1 MKLLVDTSAVLALA
15 MRQDRNHR
23 AAVEFLRSHAHARLV
38 LTELVVSEVAT
49 RLRALADAKR
59 AAALARSFL
68 DSRRYE
74 LVFVDGELLRAG
86 IGRMEQFAD
95 KRLSLTDCISFV
107 VMQEQGIEPNQ
118 VQDRLP
124 VTPFGSGDQDDRA
137 LPMNREAKQK
147 CPASP
152 QLGKENT
159 GIDRAL
165 Q

>member
-1 MKLLVDTSAVLALA
+1 MKLLVDTSALLALA

-49 RLRALADAKR
+49 RLRVLADAKR
-59 AAALARSFL
+59 AAALAHSFL

-95 KRLSLTDCISFV
+95 KRLSLTDCISFELMQRLALTSAFTFDRDFRDCGF
-107 VMQEQGIEPNQ
+107 VM
-118 VQDRLP
+118 LP
-124 VTPFGSGDQDDRA
+124 
-137 LPMNREAKQK
+137 
-147 CPASP
+147 
-152 QLGKENT
+152 
-159 GIDRAL
+159 
-165 Q
+165 